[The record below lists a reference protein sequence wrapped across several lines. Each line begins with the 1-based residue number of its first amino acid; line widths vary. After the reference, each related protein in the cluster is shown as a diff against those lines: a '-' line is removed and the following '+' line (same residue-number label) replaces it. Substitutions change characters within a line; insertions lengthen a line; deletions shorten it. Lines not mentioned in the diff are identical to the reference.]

1 MSETPN
7 PNPKR
12 FREVTIVID
21 DPRSGRAH
29 LEIEEA
35 AEPVRVSPRSPEEVQ
50 AFLSRYLP
58 QGLQVQTQLLVGSRL
73 VLAVEGGDAPMGWFD
88 WDADE
93 PQWCPIP
100 AHPHHGRPSPVLAL
114 LPEPE
119 GFLAISA
126 QGVWRYRFVEAIRG
140 PELVQHATL
149 PLGSRVLLAAA
160 SNSRHLALLLTQQ
173 GPLRRF
179 NKMQALLKTGDPWI
193 RIETLLLLDASS
205 FQELGSA
212 AFQRIWTPG
221 LEEAP
226 GPKWSRLMLDEGEL
240 VLDPGCPNEVRLPLG
255 EGSMPELQEAL
266 ASRLAKGEK
275 S

>member
-1 MSETPN
+1 MPETPN
-7 PNPKR
+7 PKR
-12 FREVTIVID
+12 LREVTIVID

-29 LEIEEA
+29 LEIEEET
-35 AEPVRVSPRSPEEVQ
+35 EPVHVSSRSPEEVQ
-50 AFLSRYLP
+50 GFLTRHLP
-58 QGLQVQTQLLVGSRL
+58 QGLQVRTQHLVGSRL
-73 VLAVEGGDAPMGWFD
+73 VVAVEDEEAPLGWFD
-88 WDADE
+88 LDADE

-100 AHPHHGRPSPVLAL
+100 AHPHQGRPSPVLAL

-126 QGVWRYRFVEAIRG
+126 RGVWRYRFLEAHRG
-140 PELVQHATL
+140 PELLQHTAL
-149 PLGSRVLLAAA
+149 PLGSRALLGAA
-160 SNSRHLALLLTQQ
+160 SSLRHLALLLTQQ

-179 NKMQALLKTGDPWI
+179 NKMQAMLATGDPWI

-205 FQELGSA
+205 FQERGSA
-212 AFQRIWTPG
+212 AFQQTWLPG
-221 LEEAP
+221 IEEAP
-226 GPKWSRLMLDEGEL
+226 GPKWSKVMLDEGGL

-255 EGSMPELQEAL
+255 EGSMSELQEAL